1 MHLNE
6 IEQLTKAHE
15 KQVTE
20 LENQISKLQ
29 VGIILLHVL
38 IHVYAVF
45 KYMYNP
51 CILITQ
57 YQQYY

>member
-15 KQVTE
+15 KQVAD

-29 VGIILLHVL
+29 VR
-38 IHVYAVF
+38 AS
-45 KYMYNP
+45 
-51 CILITQ
+51 
-57 YQQYY
+57 